1 MVGTTIAI
9 IGLGIT
15 SAASIGANIFQGIQN
30 KNLRKQIEQLK
41 AIIANQQNDIEAL
54 KKQMKAL
61 KLWAFKQ
68 RYEYSKEIKS
78 LKQNLKDS
86 KQRLLC
92 LEKQVA

>member
-1 MVGTTIAI
+1 MVGTTIAL
-9 IGLGIT
+9 IGLGVT

-41 AIIANQQNDIEAL
+41 AIIANQQNDIDEL

-68 RYEYSKEIKS
+68 KYELSKEIKF
-78 LKQNLKDS
+78 LKSDLKTNQQKLLNL
-86 KQRLLC
+86 
-92 LEKQVA
+92 ETQVA

>member
-1 MVGTTIAI
+1 MVGTTVAL

-15 SAASIGANIFQGIQN
+15 SAASIGVNIFQGIQN

-41 AIIANQQNDIEAL
+41 AIIVTQQNDIEEL

-61 KLWAFKQ
+61 KFWAFKQ

-78 LKQNLKDS
+78 LKQNLIS
-86 KQRLLC
+86 NKQRLVC
-92 LEKQVA
+92 LENQVA

>member
-1 MVGTTIAI
+1 MVGTTVAL

-15 SAASIGANIFQGIQN
+15 SAASIGVNIFQGIQN

-41 AIIANQQNDIEAL
+41 AIIVTQQNDIEEL

-78 LKQNLKDS
+78 LKQNLIS
-86 KQRLLC
+86 NKQRLVC
-92 LEKQVA
+92 LEN

>member
-1 MVGTTIAI
+1 MVGTTVAL

-15 SAASIGANIFQGIQN
+15 SAASIGVNIFQGIQN

-41 AIIANQQNDIEAL
+41 AIIVTQQNDIEEL
-54 KKQMKAL
+54 KKQMKVL

-78 LKQNLKDS
+78 LKQNLIS
-86 KQRLLC
+86 NKQRLVC
-92 LEKQVA
+92 LENQVA

>member
-1 MVGTTIAI
+1 MVGTTIAL
-9 IGLGIT
+9 IGLGVT

-41 AIIANQQNDIEAL
+41 AIIANQQENIDEL

-78 LKQNLKDS
+78 LEQDIASN
-86 KQRLLC
+86 KQRLLN
-92 LEKQVA
+92 LKNQVA

>member
-1 MVGTTIAI
+1 MVGTTVAL

-15 SAASIGANIFQGIQN
+15 SAASIGVNIFQGIQN

-41 AIIANQQNDIEAL
+41 AIIVTQQNDIEEL

-78 LKQNLKDS
+78 LKQNLIS
-86 KQRLLC
+86 NKQRLVC
-92 LEKQVA
+92 LENQVA

>member
-1 MVGTTIAI
+1 MVGTTIAL
-9 IGLGIT
+9 IGLGVT

-41 AIIANQQNDIEAL
+41 AIIANQQENIDEL

-78 LKQNLKDS
+78 LKQDIASN
-86 KQRLLC
+86 KQRLLN
-92 LEKQVA
+92 LKNQVA

>member
-1 MVGTTIAI
+1 MVGTTIVL
-9 IGLGIT
+9 IGLGVT

-41 AIIANQQNDIEAL
+41 AIIANQQENIDEL

-78 LKQNLKDS
+78 LKQDIASN
-86 KQRLLC
+86 KQRLLN
-92 LEKQVA
+92 LKNQVA

>member
-41 AIIANQQNDIEAL
+41 AIIAN
-54 KKQMKAL
+54 
-61 KLWAFKQ
+61 
-68 RYEYSKEIKS
+68 
-78 LKQNLKDS
+78 
-86 KQRLLC
+86 
-92 LEKQVA
+92 

>member
-1 MVGTTIAI
+1 MVGTTVAL

-15 SAASIGANIFQGIQN
+15 SAASIGVNIFQGIKN

-41 AIIANQQNDIEAL
+41 AIIVTQQNDIEEL

-78 LKQNLKDS
+78 LKQNLIS
-86 KQRLLC
+86 NKQRLVC
-92 LEKQVA
+92 LENQVA